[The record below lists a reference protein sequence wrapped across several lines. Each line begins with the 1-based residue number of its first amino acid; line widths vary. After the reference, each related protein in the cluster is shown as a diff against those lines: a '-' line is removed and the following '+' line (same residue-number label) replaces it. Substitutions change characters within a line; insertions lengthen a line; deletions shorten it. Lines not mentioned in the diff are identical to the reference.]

1 MTDCCS
7 TPGLLPVD
15 EALARLLAAAQPVTE
30 TENVALLATAGRVL
44 AADVASTVDVPP
56 ADNSAMDG
64 FAFRLADLQAASG
77 TLPLSQRIPAGVAPA
92 PLAAGTAARI
102 FTGAEIPPGA
112 DTVAMQEDCVYD
124 EKSLTLN
131 ACAIDKLKAGSH
143 IRPRGQDM
151 AAGQTVLTR
160 GTRLGPAQAGVL
172 AGAGVASVPVYRRLR
187 VAIFSTG
194 DELLEPGTPAQPG
207 RIYNS
212 NRYALHGWL
221 TQADCSV
228 VDLGVVADTR
238 DATIRAL
245 RDAAARADVVI
256 TTGGASV
263 GEEDHLRAALL
274 DIGEVDLWKIAIKPG
289 KPLLHGR
296 VTADGLDTPVIGL
309 PGNPVSVAVTFLV
322 MALPFLRALQGC
334 ADTVPRALRVPA
346 AFAVK
351 RAGNRTEFLRVRLAP
366 DESGPQLERF
376 ANQSSG
382 VLTSMAWADGLAR
395 IPADTTVAV
404 GDPVDY
410 LPLAVLFNA

>member
-7 TPGLLPVD
+7 TPGLLSVD
-15 EALARLLAAAQPVTE
+15 AALARLLASAVPVTE
-30 TENVALLATAGRVL
+30 TETVGLLETAGRVL
-44 AADVASTVDVPP
+44 ATDIASTVDVPP

-64 FAFRLADLQAASG
+64 FAFRLADLQAAGG
-77 TLPLSQRIPAGVAPA
+77 TLPVSRRIPAGVAPQ

-102 FTGAEIPPGA
+102 FTGAEIPAGA
-112 DTVAMQEDCVYD
+112 DTVVMQEDCVYD
-124 EKSLTLN
+124 EALLRVN
-131 ACAIDKLKAGSH
+131 DGALPALKPGSNV
-143 IRPRGQDM
+143 RPRGQDM
-151 AAGQTVLTR
+151 AAGQVVLTR

-194 DELLEPGTPAQPG
+194 DELLEPGQPPQPG

-221 TQADCSV
+221 SQADCTV
-228 VDLGVVADTR
+228 VDLGVVPDTR
-238 DATIRAL
+238 EATVNAL
-245 RDAAARADVVI
+245 REAATRADLVI

-263 GEEDHLRAALL
+263 GEEDHLRASLL

-296 VTADGLDTPVIGL
+296 ITLDGGSTPVIGL

-322 MALPFLRALQGC
+322 MALPFLRAAQGNT
-334 ADTVPRALRVPA
+334 AAAPVPLRVPA
-346 AFAVK
+346 AFSVRK
-351 RAGNRTEFLRVRLAP
+351 AGNRTEYLRVRLAQG
-366 DESGPQLERF
+366 ETGPQLERF

-395 IPADTTVAV
+395 IPAGQSVQQ

-410 LPLAVLFNA
+410 FPMCSL